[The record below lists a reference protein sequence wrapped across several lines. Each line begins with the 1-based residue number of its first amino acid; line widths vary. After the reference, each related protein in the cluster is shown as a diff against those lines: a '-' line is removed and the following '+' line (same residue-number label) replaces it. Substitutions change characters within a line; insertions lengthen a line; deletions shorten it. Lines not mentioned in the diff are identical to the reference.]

1 MTTFRQTLPL
11 SQSTPRSRHSEL
23 SYMESQT
30 KNSSSSD
37 SAISMLKH
45 RFITMRRFLIAAV
58 IPSLAS
64 IDWFITKKRR
74 NLYLLPSFCQRL
86 LALPYNGGRQRRSP
100 TLVYAIKTS
109 ACIPPGTPCRMQ
121 DNYISTGIYRCSI
134 LDHCMNFARIPDSQE
149 SALINAFIMF
159 HLPPSIPDRGFGRS
173 ASANIH
179 NFIME
184 AERFMIFLLYI
195 CIYET

>member
-1 MTTFRQTLPL
+1 MRLEGHRLMYIPYRFGSNLPGTVRNL
-11 SQSTPRSRHSEL
+11 KCRRML
-23 SYMESQT
+23 RVLVT
-30 KNSSSSD
+30 KN
-37 SAISMLKH
+37 AL
-45 RFITMRRFLIAAV
+45 TWCFLIAAV